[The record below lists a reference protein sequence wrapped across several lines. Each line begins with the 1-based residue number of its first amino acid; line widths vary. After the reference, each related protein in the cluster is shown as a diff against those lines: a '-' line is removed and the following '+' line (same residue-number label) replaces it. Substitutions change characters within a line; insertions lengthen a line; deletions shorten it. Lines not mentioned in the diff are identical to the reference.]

1 MTTNLLALETSG
13 RSGSIALA
21 KSTES
26 LVELR
31 ESIGSDW
38 SLPGRS
44 LKILTERLEILS
56 LDLDPTWG
64 SAKTLAPAIQKLL
77 AQDGLAPKNLHAIA
91 VVQGPG
97 SFTGLRV
104 GIATAKVMAYAL
116 QIPIVA
122 IDTLE
127 VIAQQVSDSRT
138 EPDSPTVPGSP
149 TVHGSPT
156 VPGSQSLD
164 LFAVAD
170 AFRGQSFWAKYRIG
184 AGECLETTRTRID
197 DNTWLAQE
205 LSVQDPSGC
214 IAVAGPSLEKLRDC
228 YREIPS
234 LQSQRALDT
243 SPLVWEPKQYGEPR
257 ASTVAR
263 LGWRA
268 WLRNQTVEPFGLLPM
283 YYRSSAAE
291 EKQSSG
297 PS

>member
-26 LVELR
+26 LDGLR

-38 SLPGRS
+38 SLPGRC
-44 LKILTERLEILS
+44 LRNLTERLEILS

-77 AQDGLAPKNLHAIA
+77 AQGGLAPKDLHAIA

-138 EPDSPTVPGSP
+138 ASDSRSE
-149 TVHGSPT
+149 
-156 VPGSQSLD
+156 PGSQSLD

-184 AGECLETTRTRID
+184 AGECIETTRTRID

-205 LSVQDPSGC
+205 LSAQEHTAQELTAQDPSGC
-214 IAVAGPSLEKLRDC
+214 IGVAGPSLEKLRDC

-234 LQSQRALDT
+234 AESQTALDK
-243 SPLVWEPKQYGEPR
+243 SRLVWEPKQLGEPR

-268 WLRNQTVEPFGLLPM
+268 WLRDQTVEPFGLLPM

-291 EKQSSG
+291 EKHSSG

>member
-26 LVELR
+26 LVGLR

-38 SLPGRS
+38 SLPGRC

-77 AQDGLAPKNLHAIA
+77 AQDGLSPKDLHAIA

-138 EPDSPTVPGSP
+138 EPDSPTE
-149 TVHGSPT
+149 
-156 VPGSQSLD
+156 PGSQSLD

-234 LQSQRALDT
+234 AQSQRALDT

-291 EKQSSG
+291 EKLSSG

>member
-26 LVELR
+26 LVGLR

-38 SLPGRS
+38 SLPGRC

-77 AQDGLAPKNLHAIA
+77 AQDGLAPKDLHAIA

-138 EPDSPTVPGSP
+138 EPD
-149 TVHGSPT
+149 SPT

-214 IAVAGPSLEKLRDC
+214 IAVAGLSLEKLRDC

-268 WLRNQTVEPFGLLPM
+268 WLRNQTVEPFSLLPM

>member
-26 LVELR
+26 LDGLR
-31 ESIGSDW
+31 ESIGSEW
-38 SLPGRS
+38 SLPGRC
-44 LKILTERLEILS
+44 LRNLTERLEILS

-77 AQDGLAPKNLHAIA
+77 AQDGLAPKDLHAIA

-116 QIPIVA
+116 QIPILA

-138 EPDSPTVPGSP
+138 EPDSRTVL
-149 TVHGSPT
+149 
-156 VPGSQSLD
+156 GSQSLD

-184 AGECLETTRTRID
+184 AGECIETTRTRID

-214 IAVAGPSLEKLRDC
+214 ICVAGPSLEKLRDC

-234 LQSQRALDT
+234 VQSQTALDK
-243 SPLVWEPKQYGEPR
+243 SHRVWEPKQLGEPR

-268 WLRNQTVEPFGLLPM
+268 WLRDQTVEPFGLLPM

-291 EKQSSG
+291 EKHSAG

>member
-38 SLPGRS
+38 SLPGRC

-77 AQDGLAPKNLHAIA
+77 AQDGLAPKDLHAIA

-138 EPDSPTVPGSP
+138 EPD
-149 TVHGSPT
+149 SPT

-291 EKQSSG
+291 EKLSSG

>member
-1 MTTNLLALETSG
+1 
-13 RSGSIALA
+13 
-21 KSTES
+21 
-26 LVELR
+26 LR
-31 ESIGSDW
+31 N
-38 SLPGRS
+38 
-44 LKILTERLEILS
+44 LTERLEILS

-77 AQDGLAPKNLHAIA
+77 AQDGLAPKDLHAIA

-138 EPDSPTVPGSP
+138 ASDSRSE
-149 TVHGSPT
+149 
-156 VPGSQSLD
+156 PGSQSLD

-184 AGECLETTRTRID
+184 AGECVETTRTRID

-205 LSVQDPSGC
+205 LSAQESSAQDPSGC
-214 IAVAGPSLEKLRDC
+214 IGVAGPSLEKLRDC

-234 LQSQRALDT
+234 VQSQTALDK
-243 SPLVWEPKQYGEPR
+243 SRLVWEPKQVGEPR

-268 WLRNQTVEPFGLLPM
+268 WVRDQTVEPFGLLPM

-291 EKQSSG
+291 EKHSSG

>member
-1 MTTNLLALETSG
+1 
-13 RSGSIALA
+13 
-21 KSTES
+21 
-26 LVELR
+26 
-31 ESIGSDW
+31 
-38 SLPGRS
+38 
-44 LKILTERLEILS
+44 
-56 LDLDPTWG
+56 
-64 SAKTLAPAIQKLL
+64 
-77 AQDGLAPKNLHAIA
+77 
-91 VVQGPG
+91 
-97 SFTGLRV
+97 
-104 GIATAKVMAYAL
+104 MAYAL

-138 EPDSPTVPGSP
+138 EPDSPTVPGS
-149 TVHGSPT
+149 
-156 VPGSQSLD
+156 QSLD

-184 AGECLETTRTRID
+184 AGECVETTRTRID

-205 LSVQDPSGC
+205 LSAQELSVQDPSGC
-214 IAVAGPSLEKLRDC
+214 ICVAGPSLEKLRDC

-234 LQSQRALDT
+234 AQSQTTLDKAR
-243 SPLVWEPKQYGEPR
+243 LVWEQKQYGEPR

-291 EKQSSG
+291 EKLSSG

>member
-26 LVELR
+26 LVGLR

-77 AQDGLAPKNLHAIA
+77 AQDGLAPKDLHAIA

-138 EPDSPTVPGSP
+138 EPDSPTE
-149 TVHGSPT
+149 
-156 VPGSQSLD
+156 PGSQSLD

>member
-26 LVELR
+26 LVGLR

-38 SLPGRS
+38 SLPGRC
-44 LKILTERLEILS
+44 LRNLTERLEILS
-56 LDLDPTWG
+56 LNLDPTWG

-77 AQDGLAPKNLHAIA
+77 AQDGLAPKDLHAIA

-116 QIPIVA
+116 QIPILA

-138 EPDSPTVPGSP
+138 EPDSRTVL
-149 TVHGSPT
+149 
-156 VPGSQSLD
+156 GSQSLD

-184 AGECLETTRTRID
+184 AGECIETTRTRID

-214 IAVAGPSLEKLRDC
+214 ICVAGPSLEKLRDC

-234 LQSQRALDT
+234 AESQTALDK
-243 SPLVWEPKQYGEPR
+243 SHLVWEPKQLGEPR

-268 WLRNQTVEPFGLLPM
+268 WLRDQTVEPFGLLPM

-291 EKQSSG
+291 EKHSSG
-297 PS
+297 TS

>member
-26 LVELR
+26 LVGLR

-38 SLPGRS
+38 SLPGRC

-77 AQDGLAPKNLHAIA
+77 AQDGLTPKDLHAIA

-138 EPDSPTVPGSP
+138 EPD
-149 TVHGSPT
+149 SPT

>member
-21 KSTES
+21 KSNES
-26 LVELR
+26 LDGLR
-31 ESIGSDW
+31 ESIGSGW
-38 SLPGRS
+38 SPPGRC
-44 LKILTERLEILS
+44 LRNLTERLEILS

-64 SAKTLAPAIQKLL
+64 SAKTLAPAIHKLL
-77 AQDGLAPKNLHAIA
+77 AQDGLSPKDLHAIA

-116 QIPIVA
+116 KIPIVA
-122 IDTLE
+122 VDTLE

-138 EPDSPTVPGSP
+138 ESESPTEPE
-149 TVHGSPT
+149 SPT
-156 VPGSQSLD
+156 VPGSQNLD
-164 LFAVAD
+164 LFTVAD

-184 AGECLETTRTRID
+184 AGECIETIRTRID

-205 LSVQDPSGC
+205 LSAQDPSVC
-214 IAVAGPSLEKLRDC
+214 IAVAGPSLEKLREC
-228 YREIPS
+228 YRDVPS
-234 LQSQRALDT
+234 SQCQSALDKR
-243 SPLVWEPKQYGEPR
+243 SLVWEPKQYGEPR

-268 WLRNQTVEPFGLLPM
+268 WMRNQTVEPFGLLPM

>member
-26 LVELR
+26 LVGLR

-38 SLPGRS
+38 SLPGRC

-77 AQDGLAPKNLHAIA
+77 AQDGLAPKDLHAIA

-138 EPDSPTVPGSP
+138 EP
-149 TVHGSPT
+149 GSPT

>member
-38 SLPGRS
+38 SLPGRC

-77 AQDGLAPKNLHAIA
+77 AQDGLAPKDLHAIA

-138 EPDSPTVPGSP
+138 EPD
-149 TVHGSPT
+149 SPT

-234 LQSQRALDT
+234 AQSQRALDT

-291 EKQSSG
+291 EKLSSG

>member
-21 KSTES
+21 QSTES
-26 LVELR
+26 LVGLR

-77 AQDGLAPKNLHAIA
+77 AQDGLAPKDLHAIA

-122 IDTLE
+122 IDMLE

-138 EPDSPTVPGSP
+138 EPD
-149 TVHGSPT
+149 SPT

-234 LQSQRALDT
+234 EQSQRALDT

>member
-26 LVELR
+26 LVGLR

-38 SLPGRS
+38 SLPGRC

-77 AQDGLAPKNLHAIA
+77 AQDGLTPKDLHAIA

-138 EPDSPTVPGSP
+138 EPD
-149 TVHGSPT
+149 SPT

-234 LQSQRALDT
+234 AQSQRALDT
-243 SPLVWEPKQYGEPR
+243 SPLVWEPKQCGEPR

>member
-26 LVELR
+26 LVGLR

-38 SLPGRS
+38 SLPGRC

-77 AQDGLAPKNLHAIA
+77 AQDGLAPKDLHAIA

-138 EPDSPTVPGSP
+138 EPDSPTVPGS
-149 TVHGSPT
+149 
-156 VPGSQSLD
+156 QSLD

-184 AGECLETTRTRID
+184 AGECVETTRTRID

>member
-26 LVELR
+26 LVGLR

-38 SLPGRS
+38 SLPGRC

-77 AQDGLAPKNLHAIA
+77 AQDGLAPKDLHAIA

-138 EPDSPTVPGSP
+138 EPD
-149 TVHGSPT
+149 SPT

-291 EKQSSG
+291 EKLSSG

>member
-26 LVELR
+26 LDGLR
-31 ESIGSDW
+31 ESIGSEW
-38 SLPGRS
+38 SLPGRC
-44 LKILTERLEILS
+44 LRNLTERLEILS

-77 AQDGLAPKNLHAIA
+77 AQDGLAPNDLHAIA

-138 EPDSPTVPGSP
+138 EPE
-149 TVHGSPT
+149 
-156 VPGSQSLD
+156 SQSLD

-184 AGECLETTRTRID
+184 AGECVETTRTRID

-205 LSVQDPSGC
+205 LSAQVLSVQDPSGC
-214 IAVAGPSLEKLRDC
+214 ICVAGPSLEKLRDC

-234 LQSQRALDT
+234 AESQTALDK
-243 SPLVWEPKQYGEPR
+243 SHLVWEPKQLGEPR

-268 WLRNQTVEPFGLLPM
+268 WLRDQTVEPFGLLPM

-291 EKQSSG
+291 EKHSSG

>member
-26 LVELR
+26 LDELR
-31 ESIGSDW
+31 ESIGSEW
-38 SLPGRS
+38 SLPGRC
-44 LKILTERLEILS
+44 LRNLTERLEILS

-77 AQDGLAPKNLHAIA
+77 AQDGLAPNDLHAIA

-116 QIPIVA
+116 QIPILA

-138 EPDSPTVPGSP
+138 EPDSRTVL
-149 TVHGSPT
+149 
-156 VPGSQSLD
+156 GSQSLD

-184 AGECLETTRTRID
+184 AGECIETTRTRID

-214 IAVAGPSLEKLRDC
+214 ICVAGPSLEKLRDC

-234 LQSQRALDT
+234 VQSQTTLDKAR
-243 SPLVWEPKQYGEPR
+243 LVWEQKQYGEPR

-268 WLRNQTVEPFGLLPM
+268 WLRDQTVEPFGLLPM

-291 EKQSSG
+291 EKHSSG

>member
-38 SLPGRS
+38 SLPGRC

-77 AQDGLAPKNLHAIA
+77 AQDGLTPKDLHAIA

-138 EPDSPTVPGSP
+138 EPD
-149 TVHGSPT
+149 SPT

>member
-26 LVELR
+26 LVGLR

-38 SLPGRS
+38 SLPGRC

-77 AQDGLAPKNLHAIA
+77 AQDGLAPKDLHAIA

-138 EPDSPTVPGSP
+138 EPD
-149 TVHGSPT
+149 SPT

>member
-26 LVELR
+26 LDGLR

-38 SLPGRS
+38 SLPGRC

-56 LDLDPTWG
+56 LELDPTWG

-77 AQDGLAPKNLHAIA
+77 AHDGLAPKDMHAIA

-149 TVHGSPT
+149 I
-156 VPGSQSLD
+156 VPGTQSLD

-205 LSVQDPSGC
+205 LSVQNPSGC

-234 LQSQRALDT
+234 SQSQRALDT
-243 SPLVWEPKQYGEPR
+243 SPLVWEPKQCGEPR

-291 EKQSSG
+291 EKKSSG

>member
-1 MTTNLLALETSG
+1 
-13 RSGSIALA
+13 
-21 KSTES
+21 
-26 LVELR
+26 
-31 ESIGSDW
+31 
-38 SLPGRS
+38 
-44 LKILTERLEILS
+44 LEILS

-77 AQDGLAPKNLHAIA
+77 AQDGLAPKDLHAIA

-138 EPDSPTVPGSP
+138 ASDSRSE
-149 TVHGSPT
+149 
-156 VPGSQSLD
+156 PGSQSLD

-184 AGECLETTRTRID
+184 AGECVETTRTRID

-205 LSVQDPSGC
+205 LSAQESSAQDPSGC
-214 IAVAGPSLEKLRDC
+214 IGVAGPSLEKLWDC

-234 LQSQRALDT
+234 VQSQTALDK
-243 SPLVWEPKQYGEPR
+243 SRLVWEPKQVGEPR

-268 WLRNQTVEPFGLLPM
+268 WVRDQTVEPFGLLPM

-291 EKQSSG
+291 EKHSSG

>member
-1 MTTNLLALETSG
+1 
-13 RSGSIALA
+13 LA

-26 LVELR
+26 LDGLR
-31 ESIGSDW
+31 ESIGSEW
-38 SLPGRS
+38 SLPGRC
-44 LKILTERLEILS
+44 LRNLTERLEILS

-77 AQDGLAPKNLHAIA
+77 AQDGLTPKDLHAIA

-116 QIPIVA
+116 QIPILA

-138 EPDSPTVPGSP
+138 EPDSRTVL
-149 TVHGSPT
+149 
-156 VPGSQSLD
+156 GSQSLD

-184 AGECLETTRTRID
+184 AGECIETTRTRID

-214 IAVAGPSLEKLRDC
+214 ICVAGPSLEKLRDC

-234 LQSQRALDT
+234 AESQTALDK
-243 SPLVWEPKQYGEPR
+243 SHLVWEPKQLGEPR

-268 WLRNQTVEPFGLLPM
+268 WLRDQTVEPFGLLPM

-291 EKQSSG
+291 EKHSSR

>member
-26 LVELR
+26 LVGLR
-31 ESIGSDW
+31 ESFGSDW
-38 SLPGRS
+38 SLPGRC

-64 SAKTLAPAIQKLL
+64 SAKTLAPTIQKLL
-77 AQDGLAPKNLHAIA
+77 AQDGLDPKDLHAIA

-138 EPDSPTVPGSP
+138 EPDSPTA
-149 TVHGSPT
+149 
-156 VPGSQSLD
+156 PGSQSLD

-197 DNTWLAQE
+197 DNSRLAKE
-205 LSVQDPSGC
+205 LSGQDPTGR
-214 IAVAGPSLEKLRDC
+214 IAVAGPSLEKLRNC
-228 YREIPS
+228 YQEVS
-234 LQSQRALDT
+234 SAQSQRALDT
-243 SPLVWEPKQYGEPR
+243 CPLVWEPRQYGEPK

-268 WLRNQTVEPFGLLPM
+268 WMRNQTVEPFGLLPM

>member
-26 LVELR
+26 LVGLR

-38 SLPGRS
+38 SLPGRC

-77 AQDGLAPKNLHAIA
+77 AQDGLAPKDLHAIA

-138 EPDSPTVPGSP
+138 EPDST
-149 TVHGSPT
+149 T

-234 LQSQRALDT
+234 AQSQRALDT

>member
-21 KSTES
+21 KSIES
-26 LVELR
+26 LDGLR
-31 ESIGSDW
+31 ESIGSEW
-38 SLPGRS
+38 SLPGRC
-44 LKILTERLEILS
+44 LRNLTERLEILS

-77 AQDGLAPKNLHAIA
+77 AQDGLAPNGLHAIA

-116 QIPIVA
+116 QIPILA

-138 EPDSPTVPGSP
+138 EPDSRTVL
-149 TVHGSPT
+149 
-156 VPGSQSLD
+156 GSQSLD

-184 AGECLETTRTRID
+184 AGECIETTRTRID

-214 IAVAGPSLEKLRDC
+214 ICVAGPSLEKLRDC

-234 LQSQRALDT
+234 AESQTALDK
-243 SPLVWEPKQYGEPR
+243 SHLVWEPKQLGEPR

-268 WLRNQTVEPFGLLPM
+268 WLRDQTVEPFGLLPM

-291 EKQSSG
+291 EKHSSG

>member
-26 LVELR
+26 LDGLR
-31 ESIGSDW
+31 ESIGSEC
-38 SLPGRS
+38 SLPGRC
-44 LKILTERLEILS
+44 LRNLTERLEILS

-77 AQDGLAPKNLHAIA
+77 AQDGLAPKDLHAIA

-138 EPDSPTVPGSP
+138 EPE
-149 TVHGSPT
+149 
-156 VPGSQSLD
+156 SQRLD
-164 LFAVAD
+164 LYAVAD

-184 AGECLETTRTRID
+184 AGECVETTRTRID
-197 DNTWLAQE
+197 DNTWLAEELSVQELSVQE

-214 IAVAGPSLEKLRDC
+214 ICVAGPSLEKLRDC

-234 LQSQRALDT
+234 AQSQSGPEKSR
-243 SPLVWEPKQYGEPR
+243 LVWEPKPYGEPR

-268 WLRNQTVEPFGLLPM
+268 WLRDQTVEPFGLLPM

-291 EKQSSG
+291 EKHSSG

>member
-26 LVELR
+26 LDGLR
-31 ESIGSDW
+31 ESIGSEW
-38 SLPGRS
+38 SLPGRC
-44 LKILTERLEILS
+44 LRNLTERLEILS

-77 AQDGLAPKNLHAIA
+77 AQDGLAPNDLHAIA

-116 QIPIVA
+116 QIPILA

-138 EPDSPTVPGSP
+138 EPDSRTVL
-149 TVHGSPT
+149 
-156 VPGSQSLD
+156 GSQSLD

-184 AGECLETTRTRID
+184 AGECIETTRTRID

-214 IAVAGPSLEKLRDC
+214 ICVAGPSLEKLRDC

-234 LQSQRALDT
+234 AESQTALDK
-243 SPLVWEPKQYGEPR
+243 SHLVWEPKQLGEPR

-268 WLRNQTVEPFGLLPM
+268 WLRDQTVEPFGLLPM

-291 EKQSSG
+291 EKHSAG

>member
-26 LVELR
+26 LVGLR

-38 SLPGRS
+38 SLPGRC

-77 AQDGLAPKNLHAIA
+77 AQDGLAPKDLHAIA

-138 EPDSPTVPGSP
+138 EPDSPTVPGS
-149 TVHGSPT
+149 
-156 VPGSQSLD
+156 QSLD

-184 AGECLETTRTRID
+184 AGECVETTRTRID

-214 IAVAGPSLEKLRDC
+214 IAVAGLSLEKLRDC

>member
-26 LVELR
+26 LVGLR

-38 SLPGRS
+38 SLPGPC

-77 AQDGLAPKNLHAIA
+77 AQDGLAPKDLHAIA

-138 EPDSPTVPGSP
+138 EPD
-149 TVHGSPT
+149 SPT

-243 SPLVWEPKQYGEPR
+243 SPIVWEPKQYGEPR

-268 WLRNQTVEPFGLLPM
+268 WLRNQTVEPFSLLPM

>member
-38 SLPGRS
+38 SLPGRC

-77 AQDGLAPKNLHAIA
+77 AQDGLAPKDLHAIA

-138 EPDSPTVPGSP
+138 EPD
-149 TVHGSPT
+149 SPT

>member
-1 MTTNLLALETSG
+1 M
-13 RSGSIALA
+13 
-21 KSTES
+21 
-26 LVELR
+26 
-31 ESIGSDW
+31 
-38 SLPGRS
+38 
-44 LKILTERLEILS
+44 
-56 LDLDPTWG
+56 
-64 SAKTLAPAIQKLL
+64 
-77 AQDGLAPKNLHAIA
+77 
-91 VVQGPG
+91 
-97 SFTGLRV
+97 
-104 GIATAKVMAYAL
+104 
-116 QIPIVA
+116 A

-138 EPDSPTVPGSP
+138 EPDSPTE
-149 TVHGSPT
+149 
-156 VPGSQSLD
+156 PGSQSLD

>member
-26 LVELR
+26 LDGLR
-31 ESIGSDW
+31 ESIGPDW
-38 SLPGRS
+38 SLPGRC
-44 LKILTERLEILS
+44 LRNLTERLEILS

-77 AQDGLAPKNLHAIA
+77 AQDGLTPKDLHAIA

-127 VIAQQVSDSRT
+127 VIAQQVSDSRA
-138 EPDSPTVPGSP
+138 EPDSPTA
-149 TVHGSPT
+149 
-156 VPGSQSLD
+156 PGSQSLD

-184 AGECLETTRTRID
+184 AGECVETTRTRID

-205 LSVQDPSGC
+205 LSVQDPYGC

-234 LQSQRALDT
+234 AQSERALDK
-243 SPLVWEPKQYGEPR
+243 SPLVWEQKQSGEPR

-297 PS
+297 PI

>member
-26 LVELR
+26 LVGLR

-77 AQDGLAPKNLHAIA
+77 AQDGLSPKDLHAIA

-138 EPDSPTVPGSP
+138 DPD
-149 TVHGSPT
+149 SPT

-234 LQSQRALDT
+234 AQSQRALDT

>member
-26 LVELR
+26 LVGLR

-77 AQDGLAPKNLHAIA
+77 AQDGLSPKDLHAIA

-138 EPDSPTVPGSP
+138 EPD
-149 TVHGSPT
+149 SPT

-234 LQSQRALDT
+234 AQSQRALDT

>member
-26 LVELR
+26 LDGLR
-31 ESIGSDW
+31 ESIGSEW
-38 SLPGRS
+38 SLPGRC
-44 LKILTERLEILS
+44 LRNLTERLEILS
-56 LDLDPTWG
+56 LNLDPTWG

-77 AQDGLAPKNLHAIA
+77 AQDGLAPKDLHAIA

-116 QIPIVA
+116 QIPILA

-138 EPDSPTVPGSP
+138 EPDSRTVL
-149 TVHGSPT
+149 
-156 VPGSQSLD
+156 GSQSLD

-184 AGECLETTRTRID
+184 AGECIETTRTRID

-214 IAVAGPSLEKLRDC
+214 ICVAGPSLEKLRDC

-234 LQSQRALDT
+234 VQSQTALDK
-243 SPLVWEPKQYGEPR
+243 SRLVWEPKQLGEPR

-268 WLRNQTVEPFGLLPM
+268 WVRDQTVEPFGLLPM

-291 EKQSSG
+291 EKHSSG

>member
-38 SLPGRS
+38 SLPGRC

-77 AQDGLAPKNLHAIA
+77 AQDGLAPKDLHAIA

-138 EPDSPTVPGSP
+138 EPD
-149 TVHGSPT
+149 SPT

-234 LQSQRALDT
+234 AQSQRALDT

>member
-38 SLPGRS
+38 SLPGRC

-77 AQDGLAPKNLHAIA
+77 AQDGLAPKDLHAIA

-138 EPDSPTVPGSP
+138 EPD
-149 TVHGSPT
+149 SPT

-268 WLRNQTVEPFGLLPM
+268 WLRNQTVEPFSLLPM